1 MHDVAYGYHNP
12 EDPVEVMN
20 VRLTAFGRTRRGA
33 AQGAA
38 QGAAAAPEPV
48 EIRPAWFDP
57 HAPEDTPV
65 FDRSRLRPGVEFVGS
80 AIVEQLDATTVV
92 HPGDRVRVDAPREP
106 HHHPRRSMTE
116 MTATATTAPASFELD
131 AVGLEILSNAL
142 RSITDECFVALMKS
156 AYSTNIKERR
166 DHSAS
171 IMDVRGRLVA
181 QSEQSLPLH
190 IASMSGLMESVLA
203 KFGDDLHDGDLFV
216 ANDPYVAGGTHLPDV
231 NLALPVF
238 SAGTLVGFV
247 CNIAHHADIGGM
259 APGSMAGGMTEIY
272 QEGLRIPVVRLFRRG
287 ELQQDLLD
295 LLLLN
300 VRVPHERRGDYFA
313 QIAACR
319 LGARRLL
326 ELVEAR
332 GAATVTQGFDLMME
346 RAERRL
352 RDAVATVPDG
362 VYEFEDQLDSDGTDR
377 FDLPIRI
384 RIEVAGDRIRFDFA
398 GTSEQVPGNMNTT
411 VNATHAS
418 ACYALKAL
426 LDPGIPNSQG
436 VLDVAEVSAPPGTI
450 VNAVFPASVA
460 ARANTCQRIVDV
472 IFGALAM
479 ALPDRVPAA
488 ANGANTTAVFAGTN
502 PETGIP
508 YVYLETLGGGMGARP
523 DRDGKD
529 AVQIHMTNT
538 SNLPV
543 EAIEMEYPLLVEE
556 YGLVPDSGGA
566 GRWRGGLGLRR
577 VVRPLGHDCT
587 FNGLGERF
595 RHEPWGLAGGAAG
608 GARAVRD
615 PRGQRGGA
623 DPRRQVGRHPH
634 PRRRA
639 GGHRDP
645 GGRGLRSAGRARS
658 GGDGGGSAKREVQP
672 RVPRPALPLRIRPRP
687 ARRPVLTSPPPGS
700 SQSPGSRPRR

>member
-1 MHDVAYGYHNP
+1 M
-12 EDPVEVMN
+12 
-20 VRLTAFGRTRRGA
+20 
-33 AQGAA
+33 
-38 QGAAAAPEPV
+38 
-48 EIRPAWFDP
+48 
-57 HAPEDTPV
+57 
-65 FDRSRLRPGVEFVGS
+65 S
-80 AIVEQLDATTVV
+80 
-92 HPGDRVRVDAPREP
+92 
-106 HHHPRRSMTE
+106 
-116 MTATATTAPASFELD
+116 ATAPSIPSPPPSPDSASPASFELD

-142 RSITDECFVALMKS
+142 RSITDECFFALMKS

-171 IMDVRGRLVA
+171 IMDVQGRLVA

-203 KFGDDLHDGDLFV
+203 KFGDNLDDGDIFV

-238 SAGTLVGFV
+238 SEGTLVGFI

-259 APGSMAGGMTEIY
+259 APGSMAGGMTEIF

-300 VRVPHERRGDYFA
+300 VRVPHERRGDYYA

-326 ELVEAR
+326 ELVEVR
-332 GAATVTQGFDLMME
+332 GAGTVTRGFELMME

-352 RDAVATVPDG
+352 RSAIATVPDG
-362 VYEFEDQLDSDGTDR
+362 TYEFEDQLDSDGTDH
-377 FDLPIRI
+377 FDLPVRV
-384 RIEVAGDRIRFDFA
+384 RIEVTGDRIRFDFT

-426 LDPGIPNSQG
+426 LDPDIPNSQG
-436 VLDVAEVSAPPGTI
+436 VLDTAEVSAPPGTI

-472 IFGALAM
+472 IFGALAK

-488 ANGANTTAVFAGTN
+488 ANGANTTAVFAGTD
-502 PETGIP
+502 PDTGVP

-529 AVQIHMTNT
+529 AVQVHMTNT

-595 RHEPWGLAGGAAG
+595 RHEPWGLAGGKA
-608 GARAVRD
+608 
-615 PRGQRGGA
+615 
-623 DPRRQVGRHPH
+623 
-634 PRRRA
+634 
-639 GGHRDP
+639 
-645 GGRGLRSAGRARS
+645 GGRGRFAILGDNGEERTLGDKSGDIPIRADERVVIETPGAGGLGPPAERGADELDEDARS
-658 GGDGGGSAKREVQP
+658 GKFSAEY
-672 RVPRPALPLRIRPRP
+672 L
-687 ARRPVLTSPPPGS
+687 ARHYP
-700 SQSPGSRPRR
+700 